1 MEIVEIKAKY
11 ENHDY
16 IKGIFKKLSASFKGI
31 DNQIDTYFKV
41 RRGRLK
47 LREGN
52 IENYLIYYER
62 KETKDIKRSNVI
74 LDKVNPNSNLKKI
87 LMKISD
93 PLVVVYK
100 RREIYYI
107 NNVKFHLDTVN
118 NLGRFVEIEARDEHD
133 LIPQNKLF
141 NQVRH
146 YMKLFDI
153 DQKDFIDASYAD
165 LLLQQLKA

>member
-1 MEIVEIKAKY
+1 MKLAEIKAKH

-16 IKGIFKKLSASFKGI
+16 IKGIFKTLNASFKGI

-41 RRGRLK
+41 PKGKLK

-62 KETKDIKRSNVI
+62 NEVKGVKQSNVI
-74 LDKVNPNSNLKKI
+74 LYKLRASSTLKQI
-87 LMKISD
+87 LMNVLS

-107 NNVKFHLDTVN
+107 DNVKFHLDTVN
-118 NLGRFVEIEARDEHD
+118 DLGKFVEIEARDEFN
-133 LIPQNKLF
+133 LIPHDRLF
-141 NQVRH
+141 NQVKR
-146 YMKLFDI
+146 YMKLFEI
-153 DQKDFIDASYAD
+153 RHEELVDASYAD
-165 LLLQQLKA
+165 LLLQQLNV